1 MKEKCMHI
9 LLTAAIFLLFVPAFT
24 LAEEEKTNIL
34 FIFDSSAS
42 MTNPISDVESKMEA
56 AKKVLSEVVGDLP
69 ANINVGLEVYSH
81 RRADSCDDI
90 EIVVPVAKL
99 DVGEIRQKINSLQA
113 LGNTPIAAALEK
125 GASELQLLKGKK
137 IIVLISD
144 GEETCDGN
152 PIGTADHIRKTMGMD
167 VVIHVIGF
175 DVDNRAKQQLSGIAH
190 AGGGDYYNA
199 TNSRQLKQSLVEI
212 KEETIAV
219 KEPPKLLN
227 AVNLLAQENGG
238 HVLWSNQDVWMKT
251 NDGEEHEFLIQPV
264 TEAVYAF
271 KYKQTATFDTFIVF
285 VPETDAN
292 NLKDF
297 ELLVTTSDSQI
308 GPFRLIG
315 LFRAE
320 NMEFDGSP
328 YQVFKFSRV
337 TARYL
342 KVKLLSNYGQDILT
356 GLYEFQL
363 LGELTEN

>member
-1 MKEKCMHI
+1 MYI
-9 LLTAAIFLLFVPAFT
+9 LLAAAIFLLFVPAFT
-24 LAEEEKTNIL
+24 LAEEKKTNIL

-81 RRADSCDDI
+81 RKVDSCDDI
-90 EIVVPVAKL
+90 EIVVPVGKL
-99 DVGEIRQKINSLQA
+99 DVDEIRQKIHSLRA

-125 GASELQLLKGKK
+125 GASELQSLKGKK

-144 GEETCDGN
+144 GEETCDGD
-152 PIGTADHIRKTMGMD
+152 PIETADRIRKTMGID
-167 VVIHVIGF
+167 VVIHVTGF
-175 DVDNRAKQQLSGIAH
+175 DVDNRAKQQLSGIAQ
-190 AGGGDYYNA
+190 AGGGNYYEAKNA
-199 TNSRQLKQSLVEI
+199 RQLKQSLVEI
-212 KEETIAV
+212 KEEAIAV
-219 KEPPKLLN
+219 NEQPAILK
-227 AVNLLAQENGG
+227 AINLLAQENGG
-238 HVLWSNQDVWMKT
+238 YVLWSTQDVWMKT
-251 NDGEEHEFLIQPV
+251 NDGEEHKFLIKPV
-264 TEAVYAF
+264 AEAVYAF
-271 KYKQTATFDTFIVF
+271 KYKQTASFDTFTVF

-297 ELLVTTSDSQI
+297 ELLSTASDPQI
-308 GPFRLIG
+308 GPFDLIG

-320 NMEFDGSP
+320 NTKFDGSP
-328 YQVFKFSRV
+328 YQVFKFPRV

-342 KVKLLSNYGQDILT
+342 KVKLLSNYGQDVLT